1 MSTPK
6 IIIKSQACTYKTS
19 YTIICKN
26 DEMRLYS
33 EIWLPSSK
41 THYSLIIFFAYDCVC
56 YR

>member
-41 THYSLIIFFAYDCVC
+41 TQLQIKEN
-56 YR
+56 